1 MNNNQNQKKQY
12 QLTIHGEVQG
22 VFFRKTSLDLAT
34 KLQIAGW
41 VKNNTDQTVS
51 LLIKGSNKDCQKMI
65 EWCKKG
71 PKNANISNI
80 DIIEEPASFSNTTFK
95 II

>member
-1 MNNNQNQKKQY
+1 MNHKKQY
-12 QLTIHGEVQG
+12 QLTIYGDVQG

-34 KLQIAGW
+34 VLKLTGW

-51 LLIKGSNKDCQKMI
+51 LLIKGSNKNCQKMI

-71 PKNANISNI
+71 PKNANVSNI
-80 DIIEEPASFSNTTFK
+80 DITEEPPSFASTTFK
-95 II
+95 IK